1 MFPYFSDDN
10 YLVVDHCPRNLVTLA
25 ELDST
30 DGGVLG
36 VGKHLSDGSMAWLT
50 LLQNHENKTVEW
62 LISFR

>member
-1 MFPYFSDDN
+1 M
-10 YLVVDHCPRNLVTLA
+10 VDHCPRNLVTLA
-25 ELDST
+25 ELDSA
-30 DGGVLG
+30 DGGVLS